1 MLSPRTYCTPGT
13 PRRAVTMG
21 YVTWSSTMSG
31 LRPIHSVEMITWVSD
46 RSGIAS
52 SGVSQRARTPNP
64 AATMIAARVSTRF
77 RAHHAMRRSIIAS
90 LPFLRRRLELALR
103 RYEEIARGHHDL
115 SGLEPAQHFVVVPGL
130 GAQGDG
136 ARREPSVPEIHEH
149 DALVADVEDGALRY
163 RQTLSNG
170 GAEHHVDEHVRLQV
184 AARIGNDDAHLG
196 GSRFGVEIGIDVR
209 DLALARV
216 FGQERRKDRRRH
228 AASHEGQ
235 LVGIHARDDPDRVDG
250 RDLVE
255 SLARGEGA
263 SPDNILF
270 EHD

>member
-103 RYEEIARGHHDL
+103 RYEEIARGHH
-115 SGLEPAQHFVVVPGL
+115 GL
-130 GAQGDG
+130 
-136 ARREPSVPEIHEH
+136 SVPEIHEH

-196 GSRFGVEIGIDVR
+196 GSRLGVEIGIDVR

-235 LVGIHARDDPDRVDG
+235 LVRIHARDDPDRVDG

-255 SLARGEGA
+255 SLA
-263 SPDNILF
+263 
-270 EHD
+270 